1 MVLLLATTLSACSTP
16 IERRAF
22 SEITFAHL
30 APIDLDVAT
39 IEVISDYQPPLTAAN
54 IESEFPV
61 PPATAMAR
69 WAADRLRAKGT
80 SGQAIVTIVEAS
92 VLEVRLKKSTGLKG
106 FFTNDQSERYDATVR
121 LVVEVFDLSRQ
132 MKASAEAEAR
142 RSRSV
147 GENIT
152 LAAREQAWFS
162 LTEALM
168 VDFDDVME
176 KQIRNHL
183 SSFLKN

>member
-1 MVLLLATTLSACSTP
+1 M
-16 IERRAF
+16 
-22 SEITFAHL
+22 
-30 APIDLDVAT
+30 
-39 IEVISDYQPPLTAAN
+39 
-54 IESEFPV
+54 
-61 PPATAMAR
+61 
-69 WAADRLRAKGT
+69 
-80 SGQAIVTIVEAS
+80 
-92 VLEVRLKKSTGLKG
+92 
-106 FFTNDQSERYDATVR
+106 
-121 LVVEVFDLSRQ
+121 VEVFDLSRQ

-142 RSRSV
+142 RSLSV

-152 LAAREQAWFS
+152 LAAREKAWFS